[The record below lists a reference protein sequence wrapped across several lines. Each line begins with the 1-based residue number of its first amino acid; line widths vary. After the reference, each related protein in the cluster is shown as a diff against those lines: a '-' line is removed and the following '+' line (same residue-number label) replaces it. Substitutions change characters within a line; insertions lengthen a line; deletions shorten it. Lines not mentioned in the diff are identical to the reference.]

1 MAMSSMRTASSSGR
15 VRLSFAVVWPAGFF
29 RSIGWRSSKARR
41 GSRSSAR
48 ASGSGPATSASITPI
63 WCGCMMPVMRILPPR
78 ICRPAALA
86 SFWLRRR
93 CRPPVTVISSVS
105 GSIMR
110 NCAWPLSIGGTGRS
124 QKHLQARRHPACR
137 SRASARR
144 RTDPPT
150 PPGRDRHGRCARC
163 RPGCSPAASAAR
175 RRPCPPARTATD
187 RQSRPGRGRA
197 TCRR

>member
-1 MAMSSMRTASSSGR
+1 MSSIRTASSSGR
-15 VRLSFAVVWPAGFF
+15 TRLSFTVVWPAGFF

-78 ICRPAALA
+78 ICRPPALA

-93 CRPPVTVISSVS
+93 CRPPVTMISSVS

-124 QKHLQARRHPACR
+124 QCTCRPVAVQRAAR
-137 SRASARR
+137 RASARR

-150 PPGRDRHGRCARC
+150 PPGQDRHGRCARC

-175 RRPCPPARTATD
+175 RRRCPPATAATD

-197 TCRR
+197 TYRR